1 MNAKYLALPFALG
14 VCLSFDVAQ
23 AQTQTALPS
32 ARCTAAEYVDGGDDT
47 VIQTSGFSYTPKC
60 LHIRVGSSVT
70 IQASSHHPLSAMPDI
85 DDAANPFA
93 QATPFVAPTTQVF
106 NQPGLYGYFCEN
118 HGDATGAGM
127 AGLILV
133 D

>member
-1 MNAKYLALPFALG
+1 MHAKYLALPLALS
-14 VCLSFDVAQ
+14 VYLSLDVAQ
-23 AQTQTALPS
+23 AQTAPPVVG
-32 ARCTAAEYVDGGDDT
+32 CTAADYVDGGADT
-47 VIQTSGFSYTPKC
+47 EIQTNGSGYTPKC

-85 DDAANPFA
+85 YGAANPFA

-106 NQPGLYGYFCEN
+106 TQPGLYGYFCEN
-118 HGDATGAGM
+118 HGDASGAGM